1 MTEETTRPPQKLFF
15 QDELEEK
22 KKVSESPDPKV
33 DHPLNSKTQS
43 RKGTK
48 KGTALGSGGVTVVKR
63 ERTVK
68 KSQEESPFKSMAIN
82 PISEKDG
89 LEGIGSNENEEKD
102 IEAVSDELS
111 NSVSM
116 INEEGSHIEDLE
128 NIVKEEVVEEENTD
142 QKKVQIK
149 TFKKKLEEFLNN
161 TTLTILMSIITIWV
175 LFADDIRMLA
185 TSMESDDAFTILN
198 IVFMALFFI
207 EYLLS
212 CYALPNYFLSFFFWL
227 DLISVISMILDI
239 QWFYTFIINEI
250 SGNNVPGTKL
260 KAAASIAKAG
270 RGAKIGSRAVKILRV
285 LRIIRLVRISRLY
298 KATTKLG
305 KNKNGSLEP
314 QMEESKIG
322 KKLTELT
329 TKRVII
335 LVLSMIIGII
345 VFNSS
350 FYYSTLNSIDFG
362 MKIFNEISNPDDPTF
377 SRLFNAYID
386 IHRNISTPILYAD
399 IFNLKYEANT
409 SELHLR
415 FDEMITAQE
424 SCESLSLIDNNTRC
438 YAIFDNRIA
447 SQTTALINIIKT
459 LFICMMLTGGTICF
473 SQDTSELV
481 LDPLESIIEKIKKIS
496 KNPIAAMEENEK
508 NDYMKKM
515 YEGKNVTCCGKKQD
529 KSSLETT
536 VLEKTITKIGAL
548 MALGFGEAGSKIIV
562 SNMSNKN
569 STEIDPM
576 IKGKKVMAIYG
587 FCDIRNFTDT
597 TEVLEEQVMIFV
609 NEIAEIVHEIT
620 VDHGGSANKNIGD
633 AFLLVWK
640 FEEEH
645 CEFDSSGELIGLK
658 KNKVTSEI
666 VDSSVIAFL
675 KILAKVHKSFKLDKY
690 RRNPGLNNRIKNY
703 AVKMG
708 FGLHLGWSIEGAIG
722 STFKIDASYLSPHVN
737 VSGKLEEK
745 TKEYG
750 ALMIISGDLVD
761 HMTETAKNSLRVI
774 DRVSLI
780 EGKEM
785 NLYTVD
791 INLQSL
797 KIEEVDVDIEKN
809 DIMNKFDRRVARKE
823 LINSMLEGTSNM
835 WKDYEETDEDWVI
848 LRQKYPLEFFEEYH
862 KGYTNYIEGNW
873 SQSKAQ
879 LEKAQSILGD
889 MDRPSMRILH
899 KMGKHGFIKPSNW
912 SVLDEDEE

>member
-1 MTEETTRPPQKLFF
+1 MTEETQKQPQKLFF
-15 QDELEEK
+15 QDEIDDK
-22 KKVSESPDPKV
+22 KKTNELADQKPDNQF
-33 DHPLNSKTQS
+33 NSKPQS
-43 RKGTK
+43 RKETK
-48 KGTALGSGGVTVVKR
+48 KGTSKELGGVTVVKR
-63 ERTVK
+63 ERTLK
-68 KSQEESPFKSMAIN
+68 KSQEESPFKNMAIN
-82 PISEKDG
+82 TITEKDDI
-89 LEGIGSNENEEKD
+89 EHIGSNENEDKD
-102 IEAVSDELS
+102 LEAVSDQLS

-128 NIVKEEVVEEENTD
+128 NVVKDEMIEEENTD
-142 QKKVQIK
+142 QISKQKKTIKKKV
-149 TFKKKLEEFLNN
+149 EEFLNN
-161 TTLTILMSIITIWV
+161 STLTILMSIITIWV

-185 TSMESDDAFTILN
+185 TSMESDDTFTILN
-198 IVFMALFFI
+198 IVFMSLFFI
-207 EYLLS
+207 EYLIS
-212 CYALPNYFLSFFFWL
+212 CYALPNYLFSFFFWL
-227 DLISVISMILDI
+227 DLISVISMVLDI

-250 SGNNVPGTKL
+250 SGNLVPGSKI

-298 KATTKLG
+298 KASTKLG
-305 KNKNGSLEP
+305 KNKKGAIEP
-314 QMEESKIG
+314 QLEESKIG

-377 SRLFNAYID
+377 SKLFNAYIE
-386 IHRNISTPILYAD
+386 IHTNISTPILYAD
-399 IFNLKYEANT
+399 VYHFKYELNT
-409 SELHLR
+409 TEIQLR

-424 SCESLSLIDNNTRC
+424 SCDSLSLIDNNIRC
-438 YAIFDNRIA
+438 FAIFDNRIA

-515 YEGKNVTCCGKKQD
+515 YEGKNDSCCGKKHD

-645 CEFDSSGELIGLK
+645 CEFDSSGELVGLK

-750 ALMIISGDLVD
+750 ALMIVSGDLVD
-761 HMTETAKNSLRVI
+761 HMTDLAKNSLRVI

-797 KIEEVDVDIEKN
+797 KIEEVDVDLEKN

-823 LINSMLEGTSNM
+823 LITSMMEGNSNM

-848 LRQKYPLEFFEEYH
+848 LRQKYPQEFFEEYF

-873 SQSKAQ
+873 ILSKSQ

-889 MDRPSMRILH
+889 MDRPSIRILN
-899 KMGKHGFIKPSNW
+899 KMGKHGFNKPSNW
-912 SVLDEDEE
+912 SVLDDDEE